1 TFSVFIGYYILVP
14 YFSEYSLTV
23 LGITAI
29 IILISHH
36 IYAYIFNL
44 YHRAWEYASVRELIS
59 ITQSVTATMMTSFLL
74 IFMLFN
80 ITFFRLTLL
89 TWMMHLIL
97 IGGSRMAWKV
107 INHQLNGKR
116 SNGSSMTRTL
126 VVGGGKG

>member
-1 TFSVFIGYYILVP
+1 RKMKEEGNMGAKKRYFLFLFVDSLIVTFSVFIGYYILVP

-74 IFMLFN
+74 IFM
-80 ITFFRLTLL
+80 
-89 TWMMHLIL
+89 
-97 IGGSRMAWKV
+97 
-107 INHQLNGKR
+107 
-116 SNGSSMTRTL
+116 
-126 VVGGGKG
+126 